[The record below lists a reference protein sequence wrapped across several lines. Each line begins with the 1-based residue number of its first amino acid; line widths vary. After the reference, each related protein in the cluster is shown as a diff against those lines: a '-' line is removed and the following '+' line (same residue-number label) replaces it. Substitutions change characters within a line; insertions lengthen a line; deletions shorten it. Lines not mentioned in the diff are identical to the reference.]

1 MPEETAP
8 RRENAF
14 FRRLAHWGALSG
26 PESLVRFSPKPIG
39 AAFGLALPALR
50 RRIVRNLR
58 RVHGRRSAWREQ
70 LDAVETLANYAA
82 CFAEAIA
89 SGRKDATPRLIV
101 QGKERLAAALER
113 GGVVL
118 VTAHV
123 GPWELT
129 AQLLGRDHAANVL
142 LVMEREPNAEAR
154 ELQDR
159 YRYERGLRVLHIGQH
174 PTDALPLIAH
184 LKQGGVAALQLD
196 RVPPSGRVLSMSLFG
211 EPFRVPEGP
220 FRLASL
226 SGAQVVPVFARR
238 VGFFDY
244 ELEISEAIALGR
256 RPSAEELQAAA
267 QQAVSAM
274 QAWIEQSPTQWFHF
288 AAD

>member
-1 MPEETAP
+1 MGKSAAP

-14 FRRLAHWGALSG
+14 FRRMAHWGALSG
-26 PESLVRFSPKPIG
+26 PRSLVRFSPKPIG
-39 AAFGLALPALR
+39 AAFGVALPELR
-50 RRIVRNLR
+50 ARIVRNLR
-58 RVHGRRSAWREQ
+58 RVHGPRPAWREQ

-89 SGRKDATPRLIV
+89 SGRRDAAPRV
-101 QGKERLAAALER
+101 AVEGEARLKSALSG

-129 AQLLGRDHAANVL
+129 AQLLGRELGADVM
-142 LVMEREPNAEAR
+142 LVMQREANAEAR
-154 ELQDR
+154 ELQDQHR
-159 YRYERGLRVLHIGQH
+159 GERGLRVLHIGDH

-184 LKQGGVAALQLD
+184 LRKGGVAALQLD
-196 RVPPSGRVLSMSLFG
+196 RVPPSGRVLDVSLFG
-211 EPFRVPEGP
+211 APFRAPEGP

-226 SGAQVVPVFARR
+226 SGAQVLPVFARR
-238 VGFFDY
+238 DGFFDY
-244 ELEISEAIALGR
+244 ALRVSEPIALGR
-256 RPSAEELQAAA
+256 RPGAEALQAGA

-274 QAWIEQSPTQWFHF
+274 QAWVEQSPTQWFHF
-288 AAD
+288 ADE